1 MKQTLF
7 LLAALMSMAA
17 ICMATDIKEGVTTA
31 INGIENIKCNS
42 NVTLH
47 ISKGSRATVRV
58 VEKGRQHSEVTFNG
72 KKLNIDAPSDGNG
85 NYNIDEN
92 SIMTEL
98 FVTLPQMIDVSNS
111 GILKL
116 DAKDMTASADVE
128 ISNNGHAVIDLG
140 KFTSISGA
148 FSFVNHGG
156 ANFSAELID
165 AANVNISNSG
175 VARMENGVAIRAK
188 NARISVPGVI
198 NVTGMKIS
206 AEKCKLSCAGMVKG
220 SAFAINSDETTMG
233 VSGVYSADTDVKGK
247 SLTMSVSGMTGGK
260 MTFDGGDMNVSCTGE
275 CDSEIKV
282 KCNNVSL
289 SATGIIR
296 SKVTGTAGTA
306 RLSGNVGERCIKGL
320 NAVNVVNRSNKDY
333 ELIMRSIDNND
344 NEKVW

>member
-1 MKQTLF
+1 
-7 LLAALMSMAA
+7 
-17 ICMATDIKEGVTTA
+17 MATDIKEGVTTA
-31 INGIENIKCNS
+31 INGVENIKCNS
-42 NVTLH
+42 NVTMH

-72 KKLNIDAPSDGNG
+72 KKLNIDAPSDGKG

-92 SIMTEL
+92 SIKTEL
-98 FVTLPQMIDVSNS
+98 FVTLPQMTDVSNS
-111 GILKL
+111 GILRL

-128 ISNNGHAVIDLG
+128 ISNNGQAVIELG
-140 KFTSISGA
+140 KFTSSSGA

-156 ANFSAELID
+156 ANFSADLID
-165 AANVNISNSG
+165 AGDVNITNNG

-188 NARISVPGVI
+188 NARFSVPGVI

-220 SAFAINSDETTMG
+220 SAFAINSDETTLG

-247 SLTMSVSGMTGGK
+247 SLIMSVSGISGGK
-260 MTFDGGDMNVSCTGE
+260 MTFDGGDMKVSCTGE

-282 KCNNVSL
+282 KCNNILL
-289 SATGIIR
+289 SATGIIK

-320 NAVNVVNRSNKDY
+320 NAANVVNRSNNAY
-333 ELIMRSIDNND
+333 ESIMRSIDNND
-344 NEKVW
+344 NGKVW